1 MDADVDVDGLLPLML
16 PVVLMVEVEVEVEK
30 DMVWSVGGGV
40 GIRSNY
46 RNYEVNGSESW
57 GVMLH
62 PAPKSREMP
71 GGTSHRQSLFAVPVG
86 VGKRLSDGLFKTFIG
101 REGLCQRAHVTFSKS
116 RASMAKES
124 SRHGQK
130 TAQKTFPVNDEQ
142 ASRPNNLQNSWK
154 WHVSTDKALKS
165 LGSS

>member
-1 MDADVDVDGLLPLML
+1 
-16 PVVLMVEVEVEVEK
+16 
-30 DMVWSVGGGV
+30 
-40 GIRSNY
+40 
-46 RNYEVNGSESW
+46 
-57 GVMLH
+57 MLH

-86 VGKRLSDGLFKTFIG
+86 VGKRLSTGLFG
-101 REGLCQRAHVTFSKS
+101 QNVYWEGGLMSKGS
-116 RASMAKES
+116 CNLFEITRQ
-124 SRHGQK
+124 HGQGIKPAWPK
-130 TAQKTFPVNDEQ
+130 TNGQKQSPLLRPTDQ

>member
-1 MDADVDVDGLLPLML
+1 
-16 PVVLMVEVEVEVEK
+16 MVGG
-30 DMVWSVGGGV
+30 VGGGV

-86 VGKRLSDGLFKTFIG
+86 VGKRLSTGLFG
-101 REGLCQRAHVTFSKS
+101 QNVYWEGGLMSKGS
-116 RASMAKES
+116 CNLFEITRQ
-124 SRHGQK
+124 HGQGIK
-130 TAQKTFPVNDEQ
+130 PAWPK
-142 ASRPNNLQNSWK
+142 NSSK
-154 WHVSTDKALKS
+154 NVPRQ
-165 LGSS
+165 